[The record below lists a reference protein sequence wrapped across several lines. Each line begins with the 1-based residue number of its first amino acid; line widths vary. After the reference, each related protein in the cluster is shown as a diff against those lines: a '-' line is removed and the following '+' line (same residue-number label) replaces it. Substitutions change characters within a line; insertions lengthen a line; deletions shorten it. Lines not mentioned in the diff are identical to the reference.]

1 MKQLVMTKI
10 EKTGSSTLCN
20 IFGRFIMKK
29 KLDIII
35 QKSNYHID
43 WFSPKGEGRRE
54 SAPPGV

>member
-1 MKQLVMTKI
+1 MTKI